1 MIKDKKIYI
10 LVLFFSTYIFLGLF
24 IYQDFGIGIEEH
36 FQRKNGFYWLDYLLS
51 FSDYHVLK
59 ETVNLKYKEILL
71 SNPNLPN
78 IVFFNYYGIIFDVPV
93 AFIESIFN
101 LENSKTYF
109 EIRHILI
116 FLIFLLSSF
125 FFYKILL
132 KRFNFPIAFL
142 GLCIYS
148 LTPRIFGDSFHN
160 NKDILFL
167 SLLTIAISY
176 LFNFFDKTNNKSL
189 IIFCLFSAL
198 ATSTRI
204 MGIYL
209 PILFILFIYLEFLTN
224 KRSLIN
230 FFGLFFKIIFFY
242 LIFLYLHY
250 PYIWQLNIFEIS
262 DWFSK
267 FFFSMNLNILFNGH
281 YYSMNYLPRSY
292 LPFWIFISTPF
303 ILLFFFI
310 IGAFLFLKR
319 LFCRLLNI
327 RDQKLFGSD
336 LWISNN
342 EKKDIFILFSFFSFF
357 FYAIFFNVPM
367 LSGWRHFYFL
377 HIFFTYISVF
387 GLFNLIIYFK
397 KKISLKI
404 IYSLLILPIV
414 LLIYENEKF
423 HPYQS
428 LYFNNLLSKEHIK
441 RFQVDTSSL
450 SRVDALKSIL
460 ADSPN
465 KKEIFVANSS
475 WTPFMNGKDLLEPEL
490 KKKLVFTGQ
499 DFKKADYI
507 YDNFIYKSDEKYNK
521 NYIIPLNFTIFKK
534 FEIKDVHIYSI
545 YKKKQ

>member
-59 ETVNLKYKEILL
+59 EAVNLKYKEILL

-78 IVFFNYYGIIFDVPV
+78 IVFFNYYGIIFDVPI

-116 FLIFLLSSF
+116 FLIFLFSSF
-125 FFYKILL
+125 FFYKILF

-230 FFGLFFKIIFFY
+230 FFGLFFKIIFFLSY
-242 LIFLYLHY
+242 
-250 PYIWQLNIFEIS
+250 
-262 DWFSK
+262 FS
-267 FFFSMNLNILFNGH
+267 
-281 YYSMNYLPRSY
+281 LP
-292 LPFWIFISTPF
+292 
-303 ILLFFFI
+303 
-310 IGAFLFLKR
+310 
-319 LFCRLLNI
+319 
-327 RDQKLFGSD
+327 
-336 LWISNN
+336 
-342 EKKDIFILFSFFSFF
+342 
-357 FYAIFFNVPM
+357 
-367 LSGWRHFYFL
+367 
-377 HIFFTYISVF
+377 
-387 GLFNLIIYFK
+387 
-397 KKISLKI
+397 
-404 IYSLLILPIV
+404 
-414 LLIYENEKF
+414 
-423 HPYQS
+423 
-428 LYFNNLLSKEHIK
+428 
-441 RFQVDTSSL
+441 
-450 SRVDALKSIL
+450 
-460 ADSPN
+460 
-465 KKEIFVANSS
+465 
-475 WTPFMNGKDLLEPEL
+475 
-490 KKKLVFTGQ
+490 
-499 DFKKADYI
+499 
-507 YDNFIYKSDEKYNK
+507 
-521 NYIIPLNFTIFKK
+521 PL
-534 FEIKDVHIYSI
+534 SI
-545 YKKKQ
+545 YLAVKYI